1 MLATLINAQSHV
13 VSQAEHGLCDKT
25 RKGHSAFLAQTRK
38 GRLESEESSEPVGS
52 DVSRVVS
59 DTTVFV
65 DELASQTTGVSLIA
79 EVRLVD
85 GSGLVAPPMEVRA
98 TPFIMGRGTDA
109 SLCVA
114 DDQVSRHHCQIEQD
128 GGNYIIR
135 DLGSTN
141 GTFLN
146 GVRVLIC
153 RLHPGD
159 QLQIGSSQILFSL
172 GYRFG
177 GQ

>member
-1 MLATLINAQSHV
+1 M
-13 VSQAEHGLCDKT
+13 VSDG
-25 RKGHSAFLAQTRK
+25 
-38 GRLESEESSEPVGS
+38 PVGG
-52 DVSRVVS
+52 DVSPVIS

-65 DELASQTTGVSLIA
+65 DELSSQTTGVSLIA

-85 GSGLVAPPMEVRA
+85 GSGLVAPPMEVR
-98 TPFIMGRGTDA
+98 TIPFIMGRGTDA

-114 DDQVSRHHCQIEQD
+114 DEQVSRHHCQIERD

-177 GQ
+177 G

>member
-1 MLATLINAQSHV
+1 MP
-13 VSQAEHGLCDKT
+13 
-25 RKGHSAFLAQTRK
+25 
-38 GRLESEESSEPVGS
+38 PVI
-52 DVSRVVS
+52 S

-65 DELASQTTGVSLIA
+65 DELANQTTGVSLIA

-85 GSGLVAPPMEVRA
+85 GSGLVAPPMEVRT

-114 DDQVSRHHCQIEQD
+114 DDQVSRHHCQIDRE
-128 GGNYIIR
+128 GGNYVIR

-146 GVRVLIC
+146 GVRVLLC

>member
-1 MLATLINAQSHV
+1 MGNY
-13 VSQAEHGLCDKT
+13 
-25 RKGHSAFLAQTRK
+25 
-38 GRLESEESSEPVGS
+38 
-52 DVSRVVS
+52 VS

-65 DELASQTTGVSLIA
+65 DELGTQATGVRLVA

-85 GSGLVAPPMEVRA
+85 GAGMVAPAMEVR
-98 TPFIMGRGTDA
+98 TLPFIMGRGTDA

-114 DDQVSRHHCQIEQD
+114 DDQVSRHHCQIEEH
-128 GGNYIIR
+128 GSVYVVR

-146 GVRVLIC
+146 GVRVLSC